1 MDHILMRGDGEAVR
15 RVQSMGEKS
24 KRPGQSQKNHI
35 FGFGGR
41 QKEADRMPRGK
52 KLEENK
58 EKGRVKEF
66 SRSLLV

>member
-1 MDHILMRGDGEAVR
+1 MRGDGEAVR

-24 KRPGQSQKNHI
+24 RRPGQSRKNDVC
-35 FGFGGR
+35 GFGGS

-58 EKGRVKEF
+58 EKIA
-66 SRSLLV
+66 

>member
-1 MDHILMRGDGEAVR
+1 MRGDGEAVR

-24 KRPGQSQKNHI
+24 KRPGQSRKNHVC
-35 FGFGGR
+35 GR

-58 EKGRVKEF
+58 EKVG
-66 SRSLLV
+66 